1 MDYSFAMPIE
11 EFTLTDFLQHSGKVL
26 PKVAE
31 GEVLLHRR
39 NGEDLVLTT
48 STQMEA
54 LQATLRAF
62 MSITDGETE
71 RATAGFPWFSF
82 LDPADQNEC
91 LRELRQGATATMLT
105 GRLSELEEII
115 DEWRAT
121 GLAAWDEKRLR
132 AVGGADNYNAHEPT
146 PLDRPR

>member
-1 MDYSFAMPIE
+1 MAMPVE
-11 EFTLTDFLQHSGKVL
+11 EFTLTDFLQHSGQVL

-39 NGEDLVLTT
+39 DGEDLVLTT

-54 LQATLRAF
+54 LRATLRAF
-62 MSITDGETE
+62 MSITDGGTD
-71 RATAGFPWFSF
+71 RAITAFPWFGF
-82 LDPADQNEC
+82 LEPADKLEC
-91 LRELRQGATATMLT
+91 LRELRQGVNATMLT

-121 GLAAWDEKRLR
+121 GLAAWDEKRLQAR
-132 AVGGADNYNAHEPT
+132 GEADWYNASEPT
-146 PLDRPR
+146 SLDRPR

>member
-1 MDYSFAMPIE
+1 MAMPVE
-11 EFTLTDFLQHSGKVL
+11 EFTLTDFLQHSGQVL

-39 NGEDLVLTT
+39 DGEDLVLTT
-48 STQMEA
+48 SAQMEA

-62 MSITDGETE
+62 MSITEGGTE
-71 RATAGFPWFSF
+71 RATTGFPWFGF
-82 LDPADQNEC
+82 LDPADQLEC
-91 LRELRQGATATMLT
+91 LRELRQGANATMLT

-132 AVGGADNYNAHEPT
+132 AVGEADKHNVHEPT

>member
-1 MDYSFAMPIE
+1 MAIE
-11 EFTLTDFLQHSGKVL
+11 EFTLTDFLQHSGQVL

-39 NGEDLVLTT
+39 DGEDLVLTT
-48 STQMEA
+48 FAQMEA

-62 MSITDGETE
+62 MSVTDGGTD
-71 RATAGFPWFSF
+71 RAATAFPWFGF
-82 LDPADQNEC
+82 LEPADQLEC
-91 LRELRQGATATMLT
+91 LRELRHGANATMLT

-121 GLAAWDEKRLR
+121 GIAAWDVKRLQAR
-132 AVGGADNYNAHEPT
+132 GEADSYNASEPT
-146 PLDRPR
+146 PLNRPH

>member
-1 MDYSFAMPIE
+1 MAMPVE

-39 NGEDLVLTT
+39 DGDDLVLMT

-54 LQATLRAF
+54 LQTTLRAF
-62 MSITDGETE
+62 MSITDGGAD
-71 RATAGFPWFSF
+71 RVATALPWFGF
-82 LDPADQNEC
+82 LEHSDQLEC
-91 LRELRQGATATMLT
+91 LRELRQGADATMLT

-132 AVGGADNYNAHEPT
+132 DRGEADNYNPSEPIL
-146 PLDRPR
+146 LDRPR